1 MNEEALD
8 FWQRASQALK
18 TVDTLVSTDP
28 DAAASRAYYAAFYAV
43 SALFSVQGK
52 SFVKHS
58 AVEAA
63 VHRDLVMKGL
73 WSENLGADF
82 SFLRSL
88 RETGDYGGGI
98 HVSSEAAAD
107 AKDAACRLLEAV
119 RKASPVFL

>member
-28 DAAASRAYYAAFYAV
+28 DAAASRAYYAAFYAI
-43 SALFSVQGK
+43 SALFSLQGK

-58 AVEAA
+58 AV
-63 VHRDLVMKGL
+63 
-73 WSENLGADF
+73 
-82 SFLRSL
+82 
-88 RETGDYGGGI
+88 
-98 HVSSEAAAD
+98 EAAAD